1 MQKFAQVAGWGKY
14 IPEWTLTN
22 DDLAHIVDT
31 SDEWITSHTG
41 IRERRVACTDDTV
54 ASMSVEASRIALK
67 RAHLS
72 GADLDLIIMATSSPD
87 FQLPGAAGIVQDR
100 LGAHRAAAFDLRSG
114 CSGFVYGLAVAN
126 QFIANGMYKRVLVV
140 GAEIITRFV
149 DWSDRRTCVLFGDGA
164 GAAVLEATDV
174 PTGVLRV
181 QLGCK
186 GSGHDALYVAGGGSV
201 HPMCPETWTRGWHY
215 IRMDGQRVARFAVR
229 AVLRGTKDVLRE
241 SGLTWSDIDLFIP
254 HQSNLRL
261 IEYVAKKLHIPW
273 DKIFVNVDRY
283 ANMSTASIPVAL
295 CEAAEQGR
303 LQEGDN
309 VLLMAYGAG
318 LTWAAAVIQW
328 GVARKKKAR
337 LVAWRFVPLDADVFS
352 GLVNRARTTVQAV
365 SSTVAAS
372 LVPLLSS
379 IKRRKD

>member
-1 MQKFAQVAGWGKY
+1 M
-14 IPEWTLTN
+14 
-22 DDLAHIVDT
+22 
-31 SDEWITSHTG
+31 
-41 IRERRVACTDDTV
+41 
-54 ASMSVEASRIALK
+54 
-67 RAHLS
+67 
-72 GADLDLIIMATSSPD
+72 
-87 FQLPGAAGIVQDR
+87 
-100 LGAHRAAAFDLRSG
+100 
-114 CSGFVYGLAVAN
+114 
-126 QFIANGMYKRVLVV
+126 
-140 GAEIITRFV
+140 
-149 DWSDRRTCVLFGDGA
+149 
-164 GAAVLEATDV
+164 
-174 PTGVLRV
+174 
-181 QLGCK
+181 
-186 GSGHDALYVAGGGSV
+186 
-201 HPMCPETWTRGWHY
+201 
-215 IRMDGQRVARFAVR
+215 
-229 AVLRGTKDVLRE
+229 
-241 SGLTWSDIDLFIP
+241 
-254 HQSNLRL
+254 

-328 GVARKKKAR
+328 GVTRKRKER

-352 GLVNRARTTVQAV
+352 GLVDKARTTVEAV